1 MENNTVYALS
11 IANREFDEVNCV
23 GAYSTIGGMLNAIC
37 DYAKDIGRKVV
48 WDHFDAN
55 LVFLVHENNPDDDDA
70 IVLFWDV
77 VPLK

>member
-1 MENNTVYALS
+1 MKNKTVYALS
-11 IANREFDEVNCV
+11 ITNREFDEVNCIGV
-23 GAYSTIGGMLNAIC
+23 HSTIGSMLNDIC

-48 WDHFDAN
+48 WNNFDAN
-55 LVFLVHENNPDDDDA
+55 LVFLVHENNPDDDA